1 MNKLILLF
9 VSVLTIGFVNA
20 QDKIE
25 FTEFD
30 LDNGLHV
37 ILHEDHTAP
46 IVAVGVIYHVGSKN
60 EVPGNTGFAHFF
72 EHLMFEGSENIGE
85 GEYMKIVQANGGVLN
100 ANTSHD
106 RTYYF
111 EVLPSNQLEL
121 GLWLESERMLHAKI
135 DTGGVNTQRE
145 VVKEEKRT
153 NYDNQPY
160 MSFQEKIFDA
170 AYDNHPYS
178 WIPIGSLEDLNTAE
192 LETFIEFYEMYY
204 VPNNATLSI
213 SGDIDLAQAEEW
225 VRKYFAGIPKGTQE
239 IRRPE
244 VEVPAM
250 AGERRDT
257 VYDNIQ
263 LPAVFMGYRLPEQTH
278 PDAYALEMVTTLL
291 SGGESSRFNKVLVDE
306 KEAAL
311 QVVAFPYQ
319 LEDGGLFIA
328 LGLIQFG
335 KPLEDLIDGM
345 DIEIN
350 KLQSEMVG
358 EREFQKLQNQIENQ
372 FVSGYS
378 NQMGICEAL
387 ANYHV
392 YYGDANLINNEV
404 ERYMSVTAE
413 DIQRVAKKYLVPENR
428 VVLIYLPKDQE
439 PQQ

>member
-1 MNKLILLF
+1 MKRLIMLVAGGL
-9 VSVLTIGFVNA
+9 SILSLSA
-20 QDKIE
+20 QNKIE

-46 IVAVGVIYHVGSKN
+46 IVAVGVMYHVGSKN

-111 EVLPSNQLEL
+111 EIMPSNQLEL
-121 GLWLESERMLHAKI
+121 ALWMESERMLHAKI

-145 VVKEEKRT
+145 VVKEEKRVS
-153 NYDNQPY
+153 YDNQPY

-170 AYDNHPYS
+170 AYDDHPYS
-178 WIPIGSLEDLNTAE
+178 WVPIGSLEDLNSAE
-192 LETFIEFYEMYY
+192 LDVFMDFYDMFY
-204 VPNNATLSI
+204 VPNNATLVI
-213 SGDIDLAQAEEW
+213 SGDIDMLQARGWAE
-225 VRKYFAGIPKGTQE
+225 KYFKDIPKGTHE

-250 AGERRDT
+250 SGERRDT

-263 LPAVFMGYRLPEQTH
+263 LPAVFMGYRLPEQTSQ
-278 PDAYALEMVTTLL
+278 DAYAIEMVTTLL
-291 SGGESSRFNKVLVDE
+291 SGGGSSRCNKSLVDE
-306 KEAAL
+306 KELAL

-328 LGLIQFG
+328 LGLVQFG
-335 KPLEDLIDGM
+335 KPLEELVAGM
-345 DIEIN
+345 DEEIARVQN
-350 KLQSEMVG
+350 ELVG
-358 EREFQKLQNQIENQ
+358 ELEFQKLQNQIENQ

-378 NQMGICEAL
+378 SQAGINEAL
-387 ANYHV
+387 ATYHV
-392 YYGDANLINNEV
+392 FYGDANLINTEI
-404 ERYMSVTAE
+404 ERYRAVTPE
-413 DIQRVAKKYLVPENR
+413 DIQRVAKEYLVPENR
-428 VVLIYLPKDQE
+428 AVLIYLPKEQAA
-439 PQQ
+439 Q